1 MPVGS
6 TSRRSVQVLGFA
18 SMRPLTPLCRLYPLP
33 VRQASALPSAS
44 SRFRLA
50 TDTLAVQLTLPLAGR
65 VEDFHLQVSA
75 PCRAHAKKASSRE
88 LAFVLSLPR
97 WMRRSVNLLELADRD
112 LSIDLCRPNV
122 GVTEHLLDETNVRT
136 VLMHQRRQRV
146 PE

>member
-1 MPVGS
+1 MVAAAQNS
-6 TSRRSVQVLGFA
+6 TGYGAMARLDSSAARIEWPGLTYDAARLQLHDEASVF
-18 SMRPLTPLCRLYPLP
+18 
-33 VRQASALPSAS
+33 VRHTSP
-44 SRFRLA
+44 
-50 TDTLAVQLTLPLAGR
+50 
-65 VEDFHLQVSA
+65 
-75 PCRAHAKKASSRE
+75 AKKASSRE